1 MIRQRFLLLLI
12 LMMVITP
19 VWSALG
25 YYSSMVNSLS
35 AESSFEPSFEQGIAV
50 TDSTDAAPHNSDH
63 CLHHDKFKI
72 TCHTSGSCTFH
83 VCGDGGIA
91 TVFLLIQA
99 YSSYRYEHWEKSAS
113 RSLSSSPEI
122 RPPINSLQ
130 QS

>member
-1 MIRQRFLLLLI
+1 MIKQRCLLLLI
-12 LMMVITP
+12 LIMVITP

-25 YYSSMVNSLS
+25 YYSGMANSLS

-50 TDSTDAAPHNSDH
+50 PDLADAASHNSDH
-63 CLHHDKFKI
+63 CLHQDKFKI
-72 TCHTSGSCTFH
+72 TCHASGSCTFH

-91 TVFLLIQA
+91 TFFLLPQA
-99 YSSYRYEHWEKSAS
+99 YSSYRYEHWEKSVL

>member
-1 MIRQRFLLLLI
+1 MIKQRFLLLLI

-25 YYSSMVNSLS
+25 YYSGIANPLS
-35 AESSFEPSFEQGIAV
+35 AEYSFEQAV
-50 TDSTDAAPHNSDH
+50 AVADSADADH
-63 CLHHDKFKI
+63 CLHQNKVKI
-72 TCHTSGSCTFH
+72 ACHADNGSCTFH
-83 VCGDGGIA
+83 LCGDGGVA
-91 TVFLLIQA
+91 TVFLLSQA
-99 YSSYRYEHWEKSAS
+99 YSSHHYEHWEKSAS